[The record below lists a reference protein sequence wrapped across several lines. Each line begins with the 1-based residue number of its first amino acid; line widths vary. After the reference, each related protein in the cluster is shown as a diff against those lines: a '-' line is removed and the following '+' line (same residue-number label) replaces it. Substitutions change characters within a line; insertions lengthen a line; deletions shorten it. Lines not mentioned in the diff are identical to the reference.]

1 MNYEIQEHIDV
12 LSSSKSIRDSL
23 LNSMVEG
30 VLGINDQRV
39 VIFSNKMADDIIH
52 FIDDF
57 SKESIEQQI
66 EKHLNPKELNFEIE
80 ISTRYYVFI
89 TSYINRIQPNGR
101 SGIVVIIRD
110 MTNEH
115 NLDQMKKTLSLMY
128 PMNYAHPFPYYKVIR
143 NQSLMA

>member
-1 MNYEIQEHIDV
+1 MI
-12 LSSSKSIRDSL
+12 SSILLMIFQKNQSNNKSKTF
-23 LNSMVEG
+23 E
-30 VLGINDQRV
+30 
-39 VIFSNKMADDIIH
+39 
-52 FIDDF
+52 
-57 SKESIEQQI
+57 SKGTEF
-66 EKHLNPKELNFEIE
+66 LEIE